1 MSAVSSSAESHNK
14 RPGST
19 TPPRNYYS
27 QRVRWLCLAAALGL
41 LALSAVVAYRRPL
54 AALPDAPPR
63 FPTLAWWDTPL
74 ELNAAARLP
83 VLGGDDLVLR
93 RTMDA
98 TALYAYT
105 SAGFLL
111 WHDRATG
118 TWTRSSAIALP
129 PRIKPPSNAR
139 IQIKTSQAGPRG
151 RPGSSPF
158 LATVGPPIELTQSA
172 PPTQSTAPSTASA
185 EPAAAIS
192 NVVFLDRKNGF
203 VQTVAEGLDFPVA
216 RTTDG
221 GTTWSWLDFPPGWS
235 GQSMVGA
242 LADGTV
248 VFAATNES
256 RIEFLLYAPETK
268 RVMRS
273 ATGGSPNAEIAY
285 GWVLDDWRRN
295 FMIVRVDTKA
305 VAYPVLVPGD
315 STEKRARDWTVAP
328 NGTVF
333 VAISHS
339 ASRESA
345 VWAKTLYRKRPED
358 EDAVAVGVLSPPGS
372 FAAGDFSKADFAVSD
387 NPAPTAAWN
396 VQFVATGPDDVWLYS
411 PGSGLRRSID
421 GGRSW
426 TAAARLPST
435 SLPGRHVRLPPP
447 WFFLTLLPVLG
458 LVAFAWQP
466 PAPPVRPGIAD
477 RLASDKP
484 IEAGEP
490 DYLGFERVAAGLSA
504 YLRNRATTPPLT
516 VAITGPWGGGKS
528 SLMNLLKA
536 DLAKWGHR
544 PVWFNAWHHES
555 EDHLLA
561 ALLVAVRGQAIPGWF
576 QTGGIGY
583 RARLLWRRSRRQVVT
598 VSLLLLLLAGSLGYL
613 AARPDR
619 IAEVKTELET
629 QFARVTFLRELF
641 DLTDPAETKAAAKEK
656 KETDAATAAAQGA
669 APPEQNVSAAAKPAA
684 AAVVLSLLGLVAS
697 LWRGLRTFGVDPA
710 ALLASAS
717 QRSTKSDLQAQT
729 SFRHQFKN
737 EFEDVT
743 AALRPQT
750 MTLFIDD
757 LDRCQPEHAYKVL
770 ESVNF
775 LMTSGVCYVVLGLE
789 RSRIERGIGLVFK
802 DLADLEPSGAD
813 DRPDETAPAR
823 FARRYLEKLINLEV
837 AVPVATPTQLSALL
851 ADRMERDL
859 SEETLKRRRL
869 LPALDLT
876 AVWMLGVPALA
887 LGIFMACAS
896 LFEAP
901 PATSPVP
908 PGAAIV
914 AGETPAGGP
923 AAGTPSSRHRRPAS
937 STTESAVPSYFAP
950 GAVGPQHVWI
960 AVLLALGVGGIGLW
974 RLSVPAGAV
983 TVDSDDFGQAL
994 DRVCPL
1000 LVRIDGITPRRI
1012 KQYINRV
1019 RYFAMMRG
1027 SYQPAPPWWSPWLAA
1042 LKNALRRKPAPAAEP
1057 NVVRPP
1063 SPPAPAADGT
1073 ALDDGKLV
1081 ALGAILEMSPEHL
1094 DEGRTASELY
1104 ELVLDRGPDDLR
1116 DRSGL
1121 RELVLSITDEDL
1133 ATFRRLRGGMRLS
1146 DDARHGAEG
1155 AEAQ

>member
-41 LALSAVVAYRRPL
+41 LALSAFVAYRRPL

-83 VLGGDDLVLR
+83 VLGGDAIELR
-93 RTMDA
+93 RTPDGGAVFAITLPDLLLRHDTA
-98 TALYAYT
+98 TAEWTRLPAVRLPARPKRTRAPAAPPQPDYSKSKSELTPRAPRPASPLFLAMVGGPNAPADSAAQAVAPPDAGAPEPFNVFFATRDYGVLQAT
-105 SAGFLL
+105 DGEELPVAQTADGGKTWTWLDLPDEFAAADLVDLRPDGMLLFRTDTRSGGELLTFVPATKSVGQYKLVTGHRTGSDAGFSQ
-111 WHDRATG
+111 G
-118 TWTRSSAIALP
+118 WTLDAEE
-129 PRIKPPSNAR
+129 
-139 IQIKTSQAGPRG
+139 G
-151 RPGSSPF
+151 RFRLERTP
-158 LATVGPPIELTQSA
+158 
-172 PPTQSTAPSTASA
+172 
-185 EPAAAIS
+185 EP
-192 NVVFLDRKNGF
+192 
-203 VQTVAEGLDFPVA
+203 E
-216 RTTDG
+216 
-221 GTTWSWLDFPPGWS
+221 
-235 GQSMVGA
+235 
-242 LADGTV
+242 
-248 VFAATNES
+248 
-256 RIEFLLYAPETK
+256 
-268 RVMRS
+268 
-273 ATGGSPNAEIAY
+273 
-285 GWVLDDWRRN
+285 
-295 FMIVRVDTKA
+295 
-305 VAYPVLVPGD
+305 
-315 STEKRARDWTVAP
+315 
-328 NGTVF
+328 
-333 VAISHS
+333 
-339 ASRESA
+339 
-345 VWAKTLYRKRPED
+345 
-358 EDAVAVGVLSPPGS
+358 
-372 FAAGDFSKADFAVSD
+372 VS
-387 NPAPTAAWN
+387 
-396 VQFVATGPDDVWLYS
+396 
-411 PGSGLRRSID
+411 
-421 GGRSW
+421 
-426 TAAARLPST
+426 RLPST
-435 SLPGRHVRLPPP
+435 FRAPEAAASWAMQTWDVASNGMFFCIAASPPEGERPGKSFLLQRRRGDTEATVVGELPPGAAPPQQLLAAKPDDLWIYAGGSGLLRSRDGGRTWFTVTRASSTPLSGRHVRLPPP

-466 PAPPVRPGIAD
+466 PAPPSRPGIAD

-490 DYLGFERVAAGLSA
+490 DYLGFEQVAFGLSA

-613 AARPDR
+613 TARPDR
-619 IAEVKTELET
+619 IADVQAEFAA

-641 DLTDPAETKAAAKEK
+641 DLADPAETKAAAEK
-656 KETDAATAAAQGA
+656 KAAEKPSGEAGGA
-669 APPEQNVSAAAKPAA
+669 APPQTVASAPENKTTAAAKPAA

-901 PATSPVP
+901 PGGAPVP

-1104 ELVLDRGPDDLR
+1104 ELVLDRGPDDLH